1 MGVRNGGQSEGET
14 LLNDRSVRLG
24 GVRMDIIKTNL
35 IMDTWKLLL
44 ERDYGMFENM
54 SDVLH

>member
-1 MGVRNGGQSEGET
+1 MKEKLRETIDQYGLEGCE
-14 LLNDRSVRLG
+14 
-24 GVRMDIIKTNL
+24 MDIIKTNL
-35 IMDTWKLLL
+35 IIDTWKLLL